1 MAKNSRKSNAVVRRQ
16 DQYASILAEVVEL
29 LESARRTSAR
39 AINAVMTAAYWQV
52 GRRIVESEQG
62 GASRAVY
69 GERLLERLSEDLT
82 KRFDRGFSLRNL
94 RSFRAFYLGW
104 PIRQTMSAEFNSS
117 PIRQTSSAESPTAI
131 IQRKHRNIRRQIVQM
146 PIAQFPLPWSH
157 YVRLL
162 SVENPHARQFYET
175 EALRGGWTVRQL
187 DRQIDSQFYERTAHS
202 RNKVAMLTKHNRRQA
217 DDTVTVEE
225 EVKDPFLLEFLG
237 LKDEYS
243 ENQLEESLILKL
255 ETFLLEL
262 GNDFTFIGRQRRL
275 RVGDTWYRIDL
286 LLFHRR
292 LRCLVLIDLKTGKFT
307 HGDAGQMH
315 LYCNYAKEHWT
326 HADENPPVGLIL
338 CTDRNDAVARY
349 SLEGLPN
356 KIMVAR
362 YKTALPDEKLLAEE
376 LERNR
381 KLLESR
387 RLRSRRPRGGDR
399 RQT

>member
-1 MAKNSRKSNAVVRRQ
+1 M
-16 DQYASILAEVVEL
+16 EL
-29 LESARRTSAR
+29 LESARRASAR
-39 AINAVMTAAYWQV
+39 AVNAVMTAAYWQV
-52 GRRIVESEQG
+52 GRRIVEGEQEG
-62 GASRAVY
+62 QHKARY
-69 GERLLERLSEDLT
+69 GERLLERLAKDLT
-82 KRFDRGFSLRNL
+82 VRYGRGFSYVNLTQMRRFYSLWPTSKILQTPSEESECFSEPKLRGETL
-94 RSFRAFYLGW
+94 PVRPR
-104 PIRQTMSAEFNSS
+104 T
-117 PIRQTSSAESPTAI
+117 I
-131 IQRKHRNIRRQIVQM
+131 IQMSSEV
-146 PIAQFPLPWSH
+146 FPLPWSH

-162 SVENPHARQFYET
+162 SVNNAHGRQFYET

-187 DRQIDSQFYERTAHS
+187 DRQIDSQFYERTALS
-202 RNKVAMLTKHNRRQA
+202 RNKAAMLTKHNRRQPQDA
-217 DDTVTVEE
+217 VTAEE
-225 EVKDPFLLEFLG
+225 ELKDPFLLEFLG

-243 ENQLEESLILKL
+243 ENQLEDSLILKL

-315 LYCNYAKEHWT
+315 LYCNYAKDHWT
-326 HADENPPVGLIL
+326 HPDENPPVGLIL

-387 RLRSRRPRGGDR
+387 RLRSSGLRRADHRKK
-399 RQT
+399 